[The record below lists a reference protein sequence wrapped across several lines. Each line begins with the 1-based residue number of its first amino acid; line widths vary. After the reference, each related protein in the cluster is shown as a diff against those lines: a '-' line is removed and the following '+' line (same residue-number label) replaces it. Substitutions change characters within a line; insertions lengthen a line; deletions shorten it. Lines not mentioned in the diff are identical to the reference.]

1 MDNSE
6 QPENQSST
14 ESNWQYNPGGTGQDY
29 DGGDISDGVG
39 VPLQPIPAVEWTAS
53 EYIAHEKSAGW
64 YGLLAG
70 GGILLIVFVYV
81 VTRDI
86 LASIVI
92 LLACVAIGVYAGRKP
107 AIKSYTLNENGVQAD
122 EKFHSYSQFRSFS
135 VVEEGAINSIWLKP
149 LKRFAPIV
157 VMYYSPEDEKKIVDV
172 LANFLPNEERELDA
186 IDRFSKRIR
195 F

>member
-6 QPENQSST
+6 QSENQPT
-14 ESNWQYNPGGTGQDY
+14 AESNWKYNPADSGQEY
-29 DGGDISDGVG
+29 DGEDVSDGVG

-53 EYIAHEKSAGW
+53 EYIAHEKSGGW
-64 YGLLAG
+64 YGALIAG
-70 GGILLIVFVYV
+70 GVLLVAFIYI

-92 LLACVAIGVYAGRKP
+92 LLSCVAIGVYAGRKP
-107 AIKSYTLNENGVQAD
+107 ATKKYMLNEKGVQAD
-122 EKFHSYSQFRSFS
+122 EKFHPYSEFKSFS
-135 VVEEGAINSIWLKP
+135 VVEEGAIDSIWLKP
-149 LKRFAPIV
+149 LKRFRPIV
-157 VMYYSPEDEKKIVDV
+157 VMYCSPEDEQRIVDV